1 MGKLRLREAKDRSK
15 FKSKKG
21 APASNEDT
29 CQLPHPLCCSF
40 PAAPRFPSPG
50 RATTL
55 TQLQGSAS
63 QPRSARFPIPPPPQP
78 FKCFHCWVNSADA
91 FRSQPIKLA
100 PLCSQK
106 KIIMFSLALDNV
118 LPPRSQHTGQLLLPS
133 PHLGRPRDLCS
144 PRLTSKLLGWRLVR
158 VQRGREQVEGTAL
171 LQPGEDFYPP
181 AVHTG
186 VEGVGPREDPRI
198 IVILVTIYGER
209 APG

>member
-15 FKSKKG
+15 FKGKKG
-21 APASNEDT
+21 APACNEDT
-29 CQLPHPLCCSF
+29 CQLPHPLCCF
-40 PAAPRFPSPG
+40 CPAAPRFPSPG

-63 QPRSARFPIPPPPQP
+63 QPRSARLPVPPPPQP

-118 LPPRSQHTGQLLLPS
+118 LPPRWQHTGQLLLPS
-133 PHLGRPRDLCS
+133 PPLAAPEPSAPPGSPLSCWGGDWLGS
-144 PRLTSKLLGWRLVR
+144 
-158 VQRGREQVEGTAL
+158 RGAESR
-171 LQPGEDFYPP
+171 
-181 AVHTG
+181 
-186 VEGVGPREDPRI
+186 
-198 IVILVTIYGER
+198 
-209 APG
+209 